1 MVFHLNRQKLCL
13 NLIIETQC
21 KIEQHD
27 TINEWSNEK
36 SIIKLFDITSDEVEF
51 VENENNSNSLDMIV
65 KGTDDV
71 LTISN
76 FRNGN
81 ETYEFRFADLITGT
95 VDKDTLEF
103 NATEESVKLKADT
116 IAAAQEAFENEEEFV
131 LDETDWVNTAYMHLD
146 EGLECFGDP
155 TKIFDRTSLFVPNVE
170 EEFETI
176 DKTYVGQV
184 PVREADTIPADD
196 ISSIT
201 DKQVLIL
208 TENMSAFSNDS
219 QISDSI
225 NIGDITS
232 DSSALDQLLV
242 NSSMQ

>member
-1 MVFHLNRQKLCL
+1 
-13 NLIIETQC
+13 
-21 KIEQHD
+21 
-27 TINEWSNEK
+27 
-36 SIIKLFDITSDEVEF
+36 

-65 KGTDDV
+65 KGTEDV

-116 IAAAQEAFENEEEFV
+116 IAAAQEAFDNEGEFV
-131 LDETDWVNTAYMHLD
+131 LDDTDWVNTAYMHLD

-155 TKIFDRTSLFVPNVE
+155 TKIFDRTSLFVPNIE

-184 PVREADTIPADD
+184 PVREADTILVDD
-196 ISSIT
+196 ISSNI
-201 DKQVLIL
+201 DNQIVIV
-208 TENMSAFSNDS
+208 TENLSEIEN
-219 QISDSI
+219 
-225 NIGDITS
+225 
-232 DSSALDQLLV
+232 LLV
-242 NSSMQ
+242 NSSVE